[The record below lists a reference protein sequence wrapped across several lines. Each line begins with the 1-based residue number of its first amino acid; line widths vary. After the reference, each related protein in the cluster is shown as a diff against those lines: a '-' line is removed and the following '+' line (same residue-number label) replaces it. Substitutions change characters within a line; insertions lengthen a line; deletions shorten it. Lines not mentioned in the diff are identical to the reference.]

1 MRYENDGTG
10 ERDVTAA
17 SVFKAMRACRHSG
30 NSDFGYNSA
39 NEQLDVRYVR
49 VRKTDGSVVTAGP
62 DAITDMTA
70 PVARDA
76 PVYTDFKEKHVTVP
90 DLAPGVT
97 LEYETVTRLVT
108 PLAPSEF
115 WFDHNFVKSS
125 IVLDEQLEISVP
137 GGRKID
143 LQSSPQTPYEMVS
156 KDGRTIYTWKQSN
169 LKLPSDDD
177 AKKQQ
182 PRDAEA
188 KIPDV
193 QLTTFT
199 SWEAVGK
206 WYAKL
211 EQGRTDPS
219 PEIRAKTAA
228 LIARPHHG
236 ARKNP
241 GAVQLR
247 LEKHPLRE
255 PFLRRGP
262 LPAAYGR
269 RNFREPVWR
278 LQGQAHAACFHAQH
292 RRHPVRRRP
301 DFLRAQI

>member
-1 MRYENDGTG
+1 MAIFCLLSLPIPASAQEKSTPPAPPQNSAAAAPAPKKSTPDYSQEPFVIEQFLTSVRFENDGTG
-10 ERDVTAA
+10 ERDVTA
-17 SVFKAMRACRHSG
+17 RIRIQ
-30 NSDFGYNSA
+30 SDAGVQTFGQLRLGYNSA

-49 VRKTDGSVVTAGP
+49 VRKPDGSVVTAGP

-108 PLAPSEF
+108 PLAPGEF

-137 GGRKID
+137 KGRKID

-156 KDGRTIYTWKQSN
+156 KDGRTIYIWKQSN
-169 LKLPSDDD
+169 LKLPSNDE

-211 EQGRTDPS
+211 SR
-219 PEIRAKTAA
+219 
-228 LIARPHHG
+228 G
-236 ARKNP
+236 APILLPKFAPR
-241 GAVQLR
+241 QL
-247 LEKHPLRE
+247 L
-255 PFLRRGP
+255 
-262 LPAAYGR
+262 
-269 RNFREPVWR
+269 
-278 LQGQAHAACFHAQH
+278 
-292 RRHPVRRRP
+292 
-301 DFLRAQI
+301 